1 MSLPHIFHK
10 WADVTS
16 VNAALQFILVD
27 KCTKCGLIRQTNL
40 LLDETSYF
48 HLKETTDEPAN

>member
-1 MSLPHIFHK
+1 MRLPHIFHK
-10 WADVTS
+10 WADATS

-27 KCTKCGLIRQTNL
+27 KCAKCGLIRQNNL